1 MSSFYKFVDTNSQRI
16 NLKKCTFSRRHLD
29 DRLLDE
35 WAAPAAAA
43 SGWPSSNNEQVH
55 SIILSLDAHV
65 NNKRRKRCIWSVMLW
80 LFCTGCVGRSRC
92 LYTLQGG
99 CAALYALCWRALR
112 LTIKAPFSPH
122 LTSQTLAPRR
132 YYYVYVTKGCW
143 RGVPVYLSFSATLSR
158 CSIICRVKIML
169 RRSGIYIINNSSIYC
184 SVSLARNL

>member
-1 MSSFYKFVDTNSQRI
+1 MYYRTDQIVVAISKSHFCVSAFVIRTGVFSMSSFYKFVDTKSQRV

-35 WAAPAAAA
+35 WATPAAAA
-43 SGWPSSNNEQVH
+43 PGWLSSNDEQVH

-99 CAALYALCWRALR
+99 CAAVRSL
-112 LTIKAPFSPH
+112 LTRTETDNKSTFFSSPH
-122 LTSQTLAPRR
+122 PNPRPSQILLCMWQKAAGEEFQSTWAFL
-132 YYYVYVTKGCW
+132 
-143 RGVPVYLSFSATLSR
+143 LL
-158 CSIICRVKIML
+158 
-169 RRSGIYIINNSSIYC
+169 
-184 SVSLARNL
+184 SLAVV